1 MPCACLLLYAQRSA
15 VRALVSEA
23 RARVSGAAR
32 SDLRG
37 PCSQTLAERNI
48 DYTPAPI
55 QPTPPIRVAERS
67 LGATLTTRQ
76 RQRNQPPESVQPNAP
91 SPQPCL
97 HARRLATHKPAG

>member
-1 MPCACLLLYAQRSA
+1 MPFACLLLYAQCSA
-15 VRALVSEA
+15 VRSPVSEA

-37 PCSQTLAERNI
+37 PCSQTRTVRNI

-76 RQRNQPPESVQPNAP
+76 KIGHTPEGWLTTSNSGECGSRAN
-91 SPQPCL
+91 
-97 HARRLATHKPAG
+97 